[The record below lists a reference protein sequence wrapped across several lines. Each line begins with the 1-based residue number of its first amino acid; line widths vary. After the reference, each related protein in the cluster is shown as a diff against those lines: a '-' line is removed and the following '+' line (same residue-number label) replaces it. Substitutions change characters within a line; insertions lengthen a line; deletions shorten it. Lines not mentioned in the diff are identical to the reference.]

1 MNAQIQTCIVMTL
14 LRLLNRVAR
23 IKPVYGDVIIRIGKA
38 GASLAGSPVPCANDG
53 KRPMPLLRSRQ
64 AHGRVTKTRGSE
76 AIAITPLKFVTTK
89 SDRRHSFSD

>member
-64 AHGRVTKTRGSE
+64 AHGRVTKTRG
-76 AIAITPLKFVTTK
+76 L
-89 SDRRHSFSD
+89 